1 MNKQSPN
8 FRQGMTIKEMEEVA
22 NRYIESEWKPLYES
36 MHKDLTAAF
45 AEIEDAAYGLYL
57 EELMPAIFE
66 ELESAGYNAMEN
78 LEENDFVIAKCL
90 IFRNSIEKWGTEDN
104 RSRIFW
110 NTIRDRQGNPVG
122 TLLTEIPHSHLKFDI
137 PSAPVVYSISEI
149 LKEKIVQNVRRIKE
163 SELKN
168 GRIEQQ

>member
-1 MNKQSPN
+1 MNNQFPKFSTD
-8 FRQGMTIKEMEEVA
+8 MTIQQIGEAA
-22 NRYIESEWKPLYES
+22 NRYIESQWKPLYEA

-57 EELMPAIFE
+57 DGLMPAIFE
-66 ELESAGYNAMEN
+66 QLESAGYSAMEK

-90 IFRNSIEKWGTEDN
+90 IFRNSLEKWGTEAN

-110 NTIRDRQGNPVG
+110 NAIRDRQGNPVG

-137 PSAPVVYSISEI
+137 PSAPVVYSLPEV
-149 LKEKIVQNVRRIKE
+149 LKEKIVQGIREIKN
-163 SELKN
+163 SELTT
-168 GRIEQQ
+168 GE